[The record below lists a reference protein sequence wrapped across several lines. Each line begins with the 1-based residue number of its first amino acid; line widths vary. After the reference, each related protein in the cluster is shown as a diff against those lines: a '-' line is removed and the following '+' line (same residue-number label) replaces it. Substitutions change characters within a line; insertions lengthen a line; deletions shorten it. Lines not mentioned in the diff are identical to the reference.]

1 MTQMPQ
7 NSRTSHSATVS
18 LAGEPYV
25 AKVGA
30 ATIALSDR
38 AMILEE
44 VNGAKSYA
52 PVVYFP
58 LDDVDPEA
66 LEASDHT
73 THCPIKG
80 DAGYFTVTVDGTR
93 LENAAWFYP
102 EPLPLV
108 GAVKGYVAF
117 YPDKVTVERA

>member
-1 MTQMPQ
+1 MTDKTRPEKD
-7 NSRTSHSATVS
+7 HSATVS

-25 AKVGA
+25 AKVGG
-30 ATIALSDR
+30 ATVALSDR

-44 VNGAKSYA
+44 VNGEKSYP

-58 LDDVDPEA
+58 MDDIDPDS
-66 LEASDHT
+66 LEASDHR

-80 DAGYFTVTVDGTR
+80 DASYFTVKAEGTR
-93 LENAAWFYP
+93 LKNAAWTYP
-102 EPLPLV
+102 KPQRQV

-117 YPDKVTVERA
+117 YPDKVTVEPA

>member
-1 MTQMPQ
+1 MTDKQ
-7 NSRTSHSATVS
+7 HSATVS
-18 LAGEPYV
+18 LAGAPYV
-25 AKVGA
+25 AKVGEVVLA
-30 ATIALSDR
+30 RTDR

-44 VNGAKSYA
+44 VNGEKAYT

-58 LDDVDPEA
+58 KDAIPAEFLV
-66 LEASDHT
+66 ASDHA

-80 DAGYFTVTVDGTR
+80 DAGYYSVKAGDQV

-102 EPLPLV
+102 DPLPMV
-108 GAVKGYVAF
+108 RAVKDYVAF

>member
-1 MTQMPQ
+1 MSEKT
-7 NSRTSHSATVS
+7 HSATVS
-18 LAGEPYV
+18 MAGESYV
-25 AKVGA
+25 AKVDG

-44 VNGAKSYA
+44 VNGEKSYT

-58 LDDVDPEA
+58 QDDIEPEA
-66 LEASDHT
+66 LQPSDHS

-80 DAGYFTVTVDGTR
+80 DASYFNVKANGTV

-102 EPLPLV
+102 DPHRMV
-108 GAVKGYVAF
+108 RAVKNYVAF
-117 YPDKVTVERA
+117 YPSKVSVEKTG